1 MSFLSTMITLAG
13 GWIWIVAMEIVRRE
27 LNLRI
32 LKRRCTHNLN
42 VGYMRKKVV
51 KDDLMVF
58 VLGN

>member
-1 MSFLSTMITLAG
+1 M
-13 GWIWIVAMEIVRRE
+13 VAMEVVRRE

-32 LKRRCTHNLN
+32 LKRRCTHNLD

>member
-1 MSFLSTMITLAG
+1 MSYLSTMITLVG

>member
-1 MSFLSTMITLAG
+1 MSTVITLVG